1 MAQYAKTQAPD
12 VASQRCPIVRHGAR
26 SARTIPSVMAGE
38 RLQDDGTILNGPGQR
53 ACVVVGERIRYDAV
67 AADEAIGWFQADGA
81 AKRGGNAKR
90 ATRNGTKCRRAQAP
104 NQAGEAPTHRDPR
117 EHGRGPR
124 DAR

>member
-53 ACVVVGERIRYDAV
+53 ACVVVGERIRHDAV

-81 AKRGGNAKR
+81 AQRGGKAHGAPSIRAKW
-90 ATRNGTKCRRAQAP
+90 RRHKTPHAAAP
-104 NQAGEAPTHRDPR
+104 VPTPKSALSHV
-117 EHGRGPR
+117 
-124 DAR
+124 